1 MSKRGKVERAALGI
15 FGIFM
20 IAFGLFGMITLWYPW
35 LGYVSVI
42 TGLILV
48 LEATDS
54 SVHRRKRDWVNKKV
68 IGKGIVYLAL
78 LLISL
83 GMLIMVDLPIH
94 SRGILSLLILFSI
107 WGVYYY
113 TRKGHDIPED

>member
-1 MSKRGKVERAALGI
+1 MSKRGKVERVILGA

-20 IAFGLFGMITLWYPW
+20 IAFGWLGILTLWYPW

-42 TGLILV
+42 MGMTLV
-48 LEATDS
+48 LDATDS
-54 SVHRRKRDWVNKKV
+54 SFHRRKRDWVNKKV

-78 LLISL
+78 LLVSL
-83 GMLIMVDLPIH
+83 GVLIVVDLSIH

-113 TRKGHDIPED
+113 IRKGYDMPED